1 MGAGNIDERM
11 EDFDDDA
18 ESMEPRK
25 NRLWV
30 ATEKSNSYHGSES
43 KTPALDEQA
52 NRFKYN
58 K

>member
-43 KTPALDEQA
+43 KTPALDE
-52 NRFKYN
+52 
-58 K
+58 